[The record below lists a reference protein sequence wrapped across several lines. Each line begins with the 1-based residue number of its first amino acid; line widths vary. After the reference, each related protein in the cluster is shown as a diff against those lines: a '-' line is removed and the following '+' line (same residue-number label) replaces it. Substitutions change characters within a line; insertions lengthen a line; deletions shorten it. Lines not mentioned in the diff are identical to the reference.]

1 MDGPAPRAPA
11 PYATA
16 ASDGSLPSLR
26 VLVTGATGFV
36 GSFVTAELL
45 SRGQHVACLVR
56 AGNAIEARQRME
68 SCENQVTPEPAEQHR
83 MLHKLVNVD
92 MVDQFLHSK
101 FLGAKRFSV
110 AGAESVIT
118 TLVCLIDTAAVG
130 QVSSLHRSPPQGPDR
145 RSVLLRGAAT

>member
-1 MDGPAPRAPA
+1 MLDPSNFGLDDAHLDRSFHSSGLLPEPAPLREILRKLRNT
-11 PYATA
+11 YCRNI
-16 ASDGSLPSLR
+16 GVEYWSLPASEEREWL
-26 VLVTGATGFV
+26 
-36 GSFVTAELL
+36 
-45 SRGQHVACLVR
+45 
-56 AGNAIEARQRME
+56 RQRME

-118 TLVCLIDTAAVG
+118 TLVCLIDTE
-130 QVSSLHRSPPQGPDR
+130 R
-145 RSVLLRGAAT
+145 